1 MRQTRKALKKYQD
14 RKKHEKKKVIL
25 EPIPKNILEF
35 VENYR
40 TIKGKPYS
48 LKGREFLIKPYLESA
63 QQINIV
69 KARQMG
75 VTEFGMNWLFFHLLT
90 HPGTCG
96 LYVTDRQDHVLVFA
110 DRIHEAIFSSEKLKP
125 WVKKVTNDSVKFI
138 NSSVLYMITGWGKFE
153 KARSYPVDFA
163 VVDEVQSLD
172 LEGLPVLKET
182 MSASPHKRL
191 ILIGTGSDQGDL
203 WWDEWHH
210 GTQLQWTVPLDNKP
224 QSQIHAAGIG

>member
-14 RKKHEKKKVIL
+14 RKKRVKKKVIP

-35 VENYR
+35 VGKYR
-40 TIKGKPYS
+40 VIKGQPYS
-48 LKGREFLIKPYLESA
+48 LKGREFFIQLYLDTA
-63 QQINIV
+63 QQMNIV

-75 VTEFGMNWLFFHLLT
+75 ATEFAMNWLFFHLLT

-96 LYVTDRQDHVLVFA
+96 LYVTDREDHVLVFA
-110 DRIHEAIFSSEKLKP
+110 DRIREAIHSSEKLKS
-125 WVKKVTNDSVKFI
+125 WINRVTNESVKFVNGSI
-138 NSSVLYMITGWGKFE
+138 LYMITGWGKFE
-153 KARSYPVDFA
+153 KARSYPVDFS

-203 WWDEWHH
+203 WWDEWHL
-210 GTQLQWTVPLDNKP
+210 GTRHEWTVPHDVEP
-224 QSQIHAAGIG
+224 RSQVHAAGIG